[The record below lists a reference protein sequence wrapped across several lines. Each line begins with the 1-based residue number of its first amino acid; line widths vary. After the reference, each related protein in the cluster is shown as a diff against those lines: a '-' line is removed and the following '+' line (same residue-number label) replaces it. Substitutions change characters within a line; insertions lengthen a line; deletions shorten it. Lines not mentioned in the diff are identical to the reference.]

1 MGLGVSL
8 TKIPKMN
15 TCTYNYS
22 CTKNMKHE
30 TQKKFKNSKF
40 NLVYWNKFTRKQ
52 GVNSKKMV
60 ETRKGKIK

>member
-1 MGLGVSL
+1 
-8 TKIPKMN
+8 MN